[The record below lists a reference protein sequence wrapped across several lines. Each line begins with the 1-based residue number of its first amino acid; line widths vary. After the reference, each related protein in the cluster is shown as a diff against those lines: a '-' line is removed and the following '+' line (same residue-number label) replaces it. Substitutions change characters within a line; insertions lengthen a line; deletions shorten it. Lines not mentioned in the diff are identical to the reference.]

1 MGYLSSARG
10 DYLGG
15 YRGDPGLFGFLGK
28 VAKGALGIAGSIL
41 PGPLGA
47 VARFGSRIFAPSQ
60 APVLRGPGPPG
71 VARFT
76 GPRVQIGRFTAA
88 GPSLSFGGVGGRGPP
103 GLPGFGRKRR
113 RMNPGNVRA
122 LRRAM
127 RRQESFVKLARRA
140 LKGSKYAITT
150 RGSRPAARHVHVT
163 ESGPG
168 GVTVGR

>member
-15 YRGDPGLFGFLGK
+15 YRGDPGIFGSIGR
-28 VAKGALGIAGSIL
+28 ALGGIARTALGVV
-41 PGPLGA
+41 GA
-47 VARFGSRIFAPSQ
+47 VAPGPIGIAARLGTRLLGGGRAQPI
-60 APVLRGPGPPG
+60 LRAPGPPG

-76 GPRVQIGRFTAA
+76 GPLALGRGAKGGSA
-88 GPSLSFGGVGGRGPP
+88 FGGGLGPL
-103 GLPGFGRKRR
+103 GVPGFGRKRR

-140 LKGSKYAITT
+140 LKGSKYSITT
-150 RGSRPAARHVHVT
+150 RGAARSRSHVHVR

-168 GVTVGR
+168 GVTVS